1 MLAVLYAWIL
11 LTTDS
16 FMKEH
21 GFTDQHLTQRDIRDV
36 GGTIALQMEGQG
48 SVLMCP
54 WKVVEGGSIRADP
67 SNANSTGTGMDCVG
81 CRRFG
86 KPLLSA
92 PELAA

>member
-21 GFTDQHLTQRDIRDV
+21 GFTAQHLTQRDIRDV

-54 WKVVEGGSIRADP
+54 CGRWSKVGPSGLILPMQIRRAR
-67 SNANSTGTGMDCVG
+67 AWTAQV
-81 CRRFG
+81 
-86 KPLLSA
+86 A
-92 PELAA
+92 AALAGRY